1 MRWFIAAY
9 VAVVLLLG
17 GFTAFGAAVLVDA
30 RPSDPAEAAADKYA
44 FNLFT
49 WEFRHF
55 PEKWLYQVGDFIHG
69 NGKGEDDDHLLQRY
83 FNLTRRAARLQEQDP
98 QSPELH
104 AMENERAFLENTVED
119 IIEGRITSV
128 IEDQRLTA
136 EPPLFSDL
144 GVAFPPVDF
153 EFDEPPRVL
162 VTSPREKIEL
172 RSDDLLTPGLTLDT
186 VEQIEREAEQDG
198 HTAALVVQ
206 SGGVATYPS
215 VIDNLDDYGHVIEIV
230 SHEWTHQYLAFYP
243 LGAKYFAGAELRTLN
258 ETVASIS
265 GTQLAALYFDRYGDL
280 DLSASDLPPA
290 SPSPM
295 FAPSAS
301 TPAPFDFTAEMR
313 GLRMQVE
320 ALLSQGRIDEAE
332 APMRQKRD
340 EFAQRGYFIRRLNQ
354 AYFAFYGFYATG
366 PGSID
371 PIGPKMEQLLEEA
384 GSAGAFLR
392 LARKITSVSDLDRL
406 LAEGSS

>member
-9 VAVVLLLG
+9 VGVVLVLG
-17 GFTAFGAAVLVDA
+17 GFTALGAVVLVDA
-30 RPSDPAEAAADKYA
+30 KPSDPAEAAADKYA

-55 PEKWLYQVGDFIHG
+55 PEKWLYRIGDVFRD
-69 NGKGEDDDHLLQRY
+69 NGKGEDDDGVLQRY
-83 FNLTRRAARLQEQDP
+83 FNLTRREARLQEQDP
-98 QSPELH
+98 QSPELS
-104 AMENERAFLENTVED
+104 ALENERAFLENTVED
-119 IIEGRITSV
+119 IIEGRVTSV

-144 GVAFPPVDF
+144 GVVFPPVDF
-153 EFDEPPRVL
+153 EFDQPPRVL

-172 RSDDLLTPGLTLDT
+172 KSDDLLTPGLTLDT

-198 HTAALVVQ
+198 HTSTLVVQ
-206 SGGVATYPS
+206 SGGVATYPA
-215 VIDNLDDYGHVIEIV
+215 VIDNLDDYHHVVEIV

-243 LGAKYFAGAELRTLN
+243 LGARYFAGAELRTLN

-265 GTQLAALYFDRYGDL
+265 GKQLATLYFEKYGDL
-280 DLSASDLPPA
+280 DLSASDPPLA
-290 SPSPM
+290 SP
-295 FAPSAS
+295 APTPVPGAA
-301 TPAPFDFTAEMR
+301 TPAPFDFTTEMR
-313 GLRMQVE
+313 ALRMQVE
-320 ALLSQGRIDEAE
+320 ALLSQGRVDEAE
-332 APMRQKRD
+332 ALMGQKRE
-340 EFAQRGYFIRRLNQ
+340 EFAQRGYFIRKLNQ

-371 PIGPKMEQLLEEA
+371 PIGPKMEQLLQEA

-392 LARKITSVSDLDRL
+392 RARSITSVADLDAA
-406 LAEGSS
+406 LASR